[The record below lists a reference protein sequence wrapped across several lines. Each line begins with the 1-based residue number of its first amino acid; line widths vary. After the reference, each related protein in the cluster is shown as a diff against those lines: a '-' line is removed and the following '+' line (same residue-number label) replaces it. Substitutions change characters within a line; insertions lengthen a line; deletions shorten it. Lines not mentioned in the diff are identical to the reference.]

1 MIRWQDF
8 LDELW
13 TEKRKPGKV
22 MICFVNRYLE
32 GLDGIRYKVRYD
44 GLERTGTTTTQH
56 FGVEVTPRSLKPI
69 ETYVWSRKAGNYK
82 RLDDV
87 LPELGRMKL
96 VRKVLKTFKVPAKTD
111 TLPATQPS
119 RSHKPRPTQPTAAP
133 APAPSPSAPQGI
145 TSTQNKNE
153 SGQPQVKVERTVPG
167 QITVAQLRKIFPLNK
182 GKPSDAHLQAIADEL
197 NTDLVK
203 FRLDTPTRRAHF
215 FGQIKRESPDLS
227 GAAESLNYTPQG
239 LKIFSY
245 YAKNPAEAQAD
256 GRLEV
261 KEPDGK
267 KKVTRAANQE
277 VIANKAYG
285 ARMGNI
291 DKPGFGWKYRGR
303 GIKQLTGF
311 SNYEAFNS
319 KYPQYW
325 SGKTDFVVNPD
336 LVAIFP
342 YTLRSAVYFWVDNFC
357 WRYADGGVD
366 DASIDAVT
374 KIVNSGEIANHKR
387 GNYKPHEDPVLLR
400 RINVKLAYA
409 AFT

>member
-1 MIRWQDF
+1 MSRWRNF
-8 LDELW
+8 LDEVFAD
-13 TEKRKPGKV
+13 KSKPGSV

-32 GLDGIRYKVRYD
+32 GMDGIRYKIRHD
-44 GLERTGTTTTQH
+44 GVERTGTTTLDEYS
-56 FGVEVTPRSLKPI
+56 VELMPKSFKPI
-69 ETYVWSRKAGNYK
+69 ETYVWSRKAGKFK

-87 LPELGRMKL
+87 VPEMGRKKL
-96 VRKVLKTFKVPAKTD
+96 VRKVLKTFKVQARTKE
-111 TLPATQPS
+111 LPTSAP
-119 RSHKPRPTQPTAAP
+119 KPRPSHPAAAP
-133 APAPSPSAPQGI
+133 APAPSPTSAQGVI
-145 TSTQNKNE
+145 PKQQANE
-153 SGQPQVKVERTVPG
+153 SAQPQLKVDRPVPG
-167 QITVAQLRKIFPLNK
+167 QITVVQLRKIFPLNK
-182 GKPSDAHLQAIADEL
+182 GLPTDAHLQAIADEL

-245 YAKNPAEAQAD
+245 YAKNPEEAQAD

-261 KEPDGK
+261 KGPDGK
-267 KKVTRAANQE
+267 KKVIRAANQE
-277 VIANKAYG
+277 VIANKVYG

-303 GIKQLTGF
+303 GIKQLTGL

-319 KYPQYW
+319 RYSQYW
-325 SGKTDFVVNPD
+325 SGEADFVVNPD

-357 WRYADGGVD
+357 WKYADGGIN

-374 KIVNSGEIANHKR
+374 KIVNSGEIANHMK
-387 GNYKPHEDPVLLR
+387 GKYKPHEDSVLLR